1 TLNAR
6 ALADAGAA
14 KVIAEDDLSV
24 DGLTTALTAILSDPA
39 ALAAMSAAAR
49 SVAIPD
55 AAQRL
60 ADLVEAA
67 AR

>member
-1 TLNAR
+1 M
-6 ALADAGAA
+6 
-14 KVIAEDDLSV
+14 
-24 DGLTTALTAILSDPA
+24 LSDPSG
-39 ALAAMSAAAR
+39 LAAMSAAAR

-67 AR
+67 AS